1 MAFTRE
7 SLTDRGPR
15 IWYLFHLSETN
26 PNKSSKVRVVF
37 HTAAEYVRTS
47 LNNNLFQG
55 SDPNSPHCPLKVSTG
70 QQVKVQEQ
78 DQDSLQL
85 LWWNGSTDDPP
96 EEYVMIVHIF
106 KAAESACAA
115 NSNECQRDLQMI
127 TRRILILLP

>member
-7 SLTDRGPR
+7 SLIDRGPR
-15 IWYLFHLSETN
+15 TWYLSHLSETN

-37 HTAAEYVRTS
+37 HTAAEHVRTS

-55 SDPNSPHCPLKVSTG
+55 SDLNSPHCPLKVSTA
-70 QQVKVQEQ
+70 QQGKVQEQ

-85 LWWNGSTDDPP
+85 LWWNGSADDPP
-96 EEYVMIVHIF
+96 EEYVMIEHIF

-115 NSNECQRDLQMI
+115 NSNEC
-127 TRRILILLP
+127 